1 MCTPSCASL
10 MACCRTLGV
19 DHVSFI
25 PSQPLYII
33 LNTAIQP
40 AIWNKGAGTEGSYP
54 VEHAVDYV
62 RVWEEIK

>member
-1 MCTPSCASL
+1 

-62 RVWEEIK
+62 RVWEEIKW